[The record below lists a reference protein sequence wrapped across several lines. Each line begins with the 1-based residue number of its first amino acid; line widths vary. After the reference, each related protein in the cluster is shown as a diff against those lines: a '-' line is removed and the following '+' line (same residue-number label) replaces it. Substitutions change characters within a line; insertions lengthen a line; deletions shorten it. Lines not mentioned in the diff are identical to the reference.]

1 MDDMDFEK
9 SDDIAKLK
17 YVLLQ
22 LVKTAKQRQAEIEAL
37 KESIE
42 SLRGECEEYRH
53 SQDFRDWDAKYGDK
67 LKGYNNTFAVTEKN
81 PDYDFSKEV
90 FDSYSAMSDEELK
103 NTTADEFVDKAI
115 EKADEYIALIKD
127 KLNLPEGAKVEITE
141 TDEGAKITANAEV
154 ETPEKE
160 TANPEAEKSEADEIE
175 KAAEAERAKMGAKT
189 EEEQKKEDKE

>member
-1 MDDMDFEK
+1 MDDIEFDK

-22 LVKTAKQRQAEIEAL
+22 LVKTAKQRQAEIAAL

-42 SLRGECEEYRH
+42 ALRGECEEYRH
-53 SQDFRDWDAKYGDK
+53 SQDFRDWDSKYGEK
-67 LKGYNNTFAVTEKN
+67 LRGYNNTFAVTEKN

-141 TDEGAKITANAEV
+141 TDDGAKITANAEV

-160 TANPEAEKSEADEIE
+160 TANPETEKAEADEME

-189 EEEQKKEDKE
+189 EEEQTKEDKE

>member
-1 MDDMDFEK
+1 MDDIEFDK

-22 LVKTAKQRQAEIEAL
+22 LVKTAKQRQAEIAAL

-42 SLRGECEEYRH
+42 ALRGECEEYRH
-53 SQDFRDWDAKYGDK
+53 SQDFRDWDSKYGEK
-67 LKGYNNTFAVTEKN
+67 LRGYNNTFAVTEKN

-141 TDEGAKITANAEV
+141 TDDGAKITANAEV

-160 TANPEAEKSEADEIE
+160 TANPETEKAEADEIE

-189 EEEQKKEDKE
+189 EEEQTKEDKE

>member
-1 MDDMDFEK
+1 MDDIEFDK

-42 SLRGECEEYRH
+42 ALRGECEEYRH
-53 SQDFRDWDAKYGDK
+53 SQDFRDWDSKYGEK
-67 LKGYNNTFAVTEKN
+67 LRGYNNTFAVTEKN

-141 TDEGAKITANAEV
+141 TDDGAKITANAEV

-160 TANPEAEKSEADEIE
+160 TANPETEKAEVDEIE
-175 KAAEAERAKMGAKT
+175 KAAEAERAKMGAKA
-189 EEEQKKEDKE
+189 EEEQTKEDKE

>member
-1 MDDMDFEK
+1 MDDIEFDK

-42 SLRGECEEYRH
+42 ALRGECEEYRH
-53 SQDFRDWDAKYGDK
+53 SQDFRDWDSKYGEK
-67 LKGYNNTFAVTEKN
+67 LRGYNNTFAVTEKN

-127 KLNLPEGAKVEITE
+127 KLNLPEGAKVVITE
-141 TDEGAKITANAEV
+141 TDDGAKITANAEV

-160 TANPEAEKSEADEIE
+160 TANPEAEKAEADEIE
-175 KAAEAERAKMGAKT
+175 KAAAAERAKMGANQ
-189 EEEQKKEDKE
+189 EEEQIKDKE